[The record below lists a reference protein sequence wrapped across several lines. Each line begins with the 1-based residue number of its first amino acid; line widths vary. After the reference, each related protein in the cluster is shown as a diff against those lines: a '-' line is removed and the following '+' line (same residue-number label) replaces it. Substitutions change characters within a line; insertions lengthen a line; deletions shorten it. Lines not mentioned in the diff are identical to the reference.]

1 MFHRFRAKI
10 NYAVSIAASGMVLI
24 YMIVIFLLYSGF
36 LRQDYLQKVIHTGS
50 ILSQSIEAH
59 LSNIEEAALLFSV
72 PSNEES
78 EVFDFHTALYQ
89 AFRDMLSS
97 NAELSSL
104 IFVTESDSYYYY
116 TTDYARDGL
125 EEVISRIQENFHTG
139 LPENSWQC
147 ISVKNASSHS
157 CELVYIHLVRDADDI
172 PAGYLILF
180 PSSSVFTESLE
191 PLQAIYHDNL
201 SAGLRFD
208 DDSFLPI
215 QSGQRAVQS
224 GFPEALSF
232 RMTEYSWSD
241 SRFVYISIP
250 LENFNL
256 CFQAS
261 IYLQPLFQKQ
271 LIIAACLLDIFL
283 ITLFCVIILIRIYTG
298 NLVSRMEKLSQKLDD
313 YSPEN
318 QEGDIS

>member
-157 CELVYIHLVRDADDI
+157 CELVYIHLVRDADDPI
-172 PAGYLILF
+172 SLF
-180 PSSSVFTESLE
+180 LCFHGKSRT
-191 PLQAIYHDNL
+191 
-201 SAGLRFD
+201 SAGH
-208 DDSFLPI
+208 LP
-215 QSGQRAVQS
+215 
-224 GFPEALSF
+224 
-232 RMTEYSWSD
+232 
-241 SRFVYISIP
+241 
-250 LENFNL
+250 
-256 CFQAS
+256 
-261 IYLQPLFQKQ
+261 
-271 LIIAACLLDIFL
+271 
-283 ITLFCVIILIRIYTG
+283 
-298 NLVSRMEKLSQKLDD
+298 
-313 YSPEN
+313 
-318 QEGDIS
+318 

>member
-1 MFHRFRAKI
+1 MCI
-10 NYAVSIAASGMVLI
+10 
-24 YMIVIFLLYSGF
+24 
-36 LRQDYLQKVIHTGS
+36 
-50 ILSQSIEAH
+50 
-59 LSNIEEAALLFSV
+59 
-72 PSNEES
+72 
-78 EVFDFHTALYQ
+78 
-89 AFRDMLSS
+89 RD
-97 NAELSSL
+97 
-104 IFVTESDSYYYY
+104 
-116 TTDYARDGL
+116 R
-125 EEVISRIQENFHTG
+125 
-139 LPENSWQC
+139 
-147 ISVKNASSHS
+147 
-157 CELVYIHLVRDADDI
+157 
-172 PAGYLILF
+172 F

-215 QSGQRAVQS
+215 QTGQRAVQS

-271 LIIAACLLDIFL
+271 LIIAAGLLDIFL
-283 ITLFCVIILIRIYTG
+283 IDGYKRQLPFPPDAEAWIRNSLPLPPSSRGPRRG
-298 NLVSRMEKLSQKLDD
+298 NQA
-313 YSPEN
+313 
-318 QEGDIS
+318 I